1 MAAFVGTWKPRTL
14 NYRCLRIF
22 FIIIFKRSVS
32 QSAPVLYIVI
42 QDVKRHL

>member
-1 MAAFVGTWKPRTL
+1 MQEYFHAAHTADIQLLVV
-14 NYRCLRIF
+14 